1 MLKYTLIDKIMKN
14 NEDTSMILIYN
25 DDIIELHFEGDIYF
39 PQYDK
44 LILDG
49 LLARK
54 VDLIAYSNEFKKL
67 EDEKKGESKK
77 DA

>member
-1 MLKYTLIDKIMKN
+1 MKN
-14 NEDTSMILIYN
+14 NKDASMILIYN
-25 DDIIELHFEGDIYF
+25 DDIIELHFEGNIYF
-39 PQYDK
+39 PLYDK

-67 EDEKKGESKK
+67 EDEKKRESKK
-77 DA
+77 NA